1 MSLAEDKSIKEVETQ
16 ELAGQEQR
24 FGGYRGGYGGRR
36 YGRSV
41 AEETQELAGQEQRYG
56 GYRGGYGGRRY
67 VRKTAIEHYI
77 NNQNRL

>member
-36 YGRSV
+36 Y
-41 AEETQELAGQEQRYG
+41 
-56 GYRGGYGGRRY
+56 